1 MKTGKTFSQAYDI
14 SMAFITDFN
23 TDADNISQ
31 NFFRLRQVIFGKTYT
46 LTISAPKDGDDYIII
61 NSTPANSVKFTQ
73 AKKHGPLGE
82 ICLYRDQDLLLHY
95 RSKYPVAPASAKQDN
110 IFQEILRKFFN
121 RGFLRVVD
129 MANMRQ
135 QGKTILRDNSKQ
147 IHELIRE
154 ISQQNTK

>member
-14 SMAFITDFN
+14 SMAFITDIN
-23 TDADNISQ
+23 TEADNICQ

-61 NSTPANSVKFTQ
+61 NSTPANSVKFNQ
-73 AKKHGPLGE
+73 AKKYGPLGE
-82 ICLYRDQDLLLHY
+82 INLYREKDLLLHY

-110 IFQEILRKFFN
+110 IFRETLRKFFN
-121 RGFLRVVD
+121 RGFFRLVD
-129 MANMRQ
+129 MAAMRQ
-135 QGKTILRDNSKQ
+135 RGKVILRDNSKQ

-154 ISQQNTK
+154 ISQQKTK